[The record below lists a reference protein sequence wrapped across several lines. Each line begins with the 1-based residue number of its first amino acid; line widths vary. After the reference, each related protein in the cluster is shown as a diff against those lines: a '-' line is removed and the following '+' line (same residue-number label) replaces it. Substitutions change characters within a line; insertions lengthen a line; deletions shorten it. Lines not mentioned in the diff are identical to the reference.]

1 VKKSFAALAAV
12 AALTAGCGGSNMAN
26 MPKSPTLMSVE
37 KMSGGLM
44 VTWKNN
50 EAGCAAVEGE
60 RKTATE
66 GYRVV
71 FSVNGDATSKHDD
84 TATADTTYT
93 YRLRCM
99 KGDMPSEYCPELSGN
114 PVR

>member
-1 VKKSFAALAAV
+1 MNRSIAAAAALFAAACSPAM
-12 AALTAGCGGSNMAN
+12 GN
-26 MPKSPTLMSVE
+26 MPKAPTLSTVE

-50 EAGCAAVEGE
+50 EVGCASIEGE
-60 RKTATE
+60 RKTATDA
-66 GYRVV
+66 YQVV
-71 FSVNGDATSKHDD
+71 FSVNGDATSKHDQ

-99 KGDMPSEYCPELSGN
+99 KGDMPSEYCAEMSGN